1 MCLAFLF
8 RVSLCSKIHKQIM
21 SNLRVTAY
29 QIAIPLDF
37 KVAINGSIADWS
49 EDRGGLSSTKII
61 FTA

>member
-1 MCLAFLF
+1 
-8 RVSLCSKIHKQIM
+8 M

-37 KVAINGSIADWS
+37 KVAINGSIADMS
-49 EDRGGLSSTKII
+49 EDRGGRSSTKII